1 VLVLVSPH
9 AGVAGELVRDGVNG
23 RVLAL
28 DLSAWIEAASAW
40 LADPVAL
47 TAVSRR
53 AALSVHPYHFENAA
67 AGIVDA
73 ARHAFSGSR
82 PTPGLSRFLADTA
95 IAGDS
100 LQAMKAPAAP
110 RVVRPVLGVPID
122 VVTDSQAASTIAAWA
137 RQRES
142 RMVCLCNAHSVVTA
156 GSDPSFLRVLTQAD
170 LATADGSPVAWM
182 LRRLGAVGQRRV
194 NGPDLMID
202 CCAAAAATGE
212 AVFLYGGAEKT
223 LTHLRAALLR
233 RWPTLRIA
241 GAIAPPFRPLTPEED
256 AEIVRTINASGA
268 GIVWVG
274 LGCPKQELWM
284 AEHRGRIHAVMVGV
298 GAAFDFH
305 SGIVKRA
312 PRWAREHG
320 LEWLHRLAREPRR
333 LGRRYLTT
341 NFIFIVRAA
350 RQLWQRRGGDDLKR
364 HASD

>member
-1 VLVLVSPH
+1 VLVSTH

-28 DLSAWIEAASAW
+28 DLNAWIEAASAW
-40 LADPVAL
+40 LADPVVLAE
-47 TAVSRR
+47 VSRR
-53 AALSVHPYHFENAA
+53 AALSVHPYHFDNAA

-73 ARHAFSGSR
+73 ARHALIGSR
-82 PTPGLSRFLADTA
+82 PTPGLSRFLADAA
-95 IAGDS
+95 IAGDT
-100 LQAMKAPAAP
+100 LQAMKSPAPV
-110 RVVRPVLGVPID
+110 RVVLPVLGVPID
-122 VVTDSQAASTIAAWA
+122 VVTDSQAASTIAHWA
-137 RQRES
+137 HHKQS

-156 GSDPSFLRVLTQAD
+156 GSDPDFLRVLKQAD

-182 LRRLGAVGQRRV
+182 QRRLGAVGQRRV

-212 AVFLYGGAEKT
+212 AVFLYGGAQKT
-223 LTHLRAALLR
+223 LTHLRSALLK
-233 RWPTLRIA
+233 RWPSLRIA
-241 GAIAPPFRPLTPEED
+241 GAISPPFRPLTPEED
-256 AEIVRTINASGA
+256 AEIVHTINASGA

-284 AEHRGRIHAVMVGV
+284 AEHRGRINAVMVGV

-341 NFIFIVRAA
+341 NFIFMVRAA
-350 RQLWQRRGGDDLKR
+350 RQLWQRRAAGGFER
-364 HASD
+364 QASD